1 MKSKRRESGA
11 TKPVATSDATEI
23 RVPLT
28 TLAPDPDNPREMSE
42 EARAGLGVS
51 METFGELGM
60 VFNDRTGQ
68 WVSGHQRYERLL
80 AAGAKECVRT
90 GDEGYVEHPKTGERF
105 RVRFVDWDETK
116 QRMANLVA
124 NNPHIGGDFTENA
137 VAQLKEMEGE
147 DGFVDMGLDDLE
159 KDLAEELGLAEEA
172 GGGNCDPDDVPEPP
186 AEPFSK
192 RGDLWLLGD
201 HRILCGDSTSA
212 EDVARLMNG
221 ERAGLMNTDPPYGVA
236 YANDDRPNPGVA
248 KPRVAKPRVA
258 NDELSDE
265 KLQTF
270 LEAAFK
276 AAASSALVENAAWY
290 LWHAHLTQGYFAAA
304 AAAAA
309 NVMLH
314 RQIIWV
320 KPVLLLGRGQY
331 HWKHEPAF
339 MGWVKGHQCPDYGEG
354 NGERTQTTVW
364 EIGSVTQAERKEF
377 NHSSPKPV
385 GLFEIPI
392 IKHLKRGEICYEPF
406 SGSAPQ
412 IVAAEMHGRRCFAM
426 ELEPRY
432 VDVAVARWEKFTGKK
447 GIRADG

>member
-1 MKSKRRESGA
+1 
-11 TKPVATSDATEI
+11 
-23 RVPLT
+23 
-28 TLAPDPDNPREMSE
+28 
-42 EARAGLGVS
+42 
-51 METFGELGM
+51 
-60 VFNDRTGQ
+60 
-68 WVSGHQRYERLL
+68 
-80 AAGAKECVRT
+80 
-90 GDEGYVEHPKTGERF
+90 
-105 RVRFVDWDETK
+105 
-116 QRMANLVA
+116 
-124 NNPHIGGDFTENA
+124 
-137 VAQLKEMEGE
+137 
-147 DGFVDMGLDDLE
+147 MGLDDLE
-159 KDLAEELGLAEEA
+159 KDLAEELGLADEA

-248 KPRVAKPRVA
+248 KPRVA

-290 LWHAHLTQGYFAAA
+290 LWHAHLTQGYFAAAA

-406 SGSAPQ
+406 SGSVPQ